1 MITLSL
7 CMIIKDEELVLDR
20 CLKSI
25 YDVVDEIIIVDTGS
39 TDNSKNIC
47 KNYTENIYDYT
58 WNDDFSAA
66 RNFSFEKA
74 TKDYI
79 LWLDADE
86 IIDDENKE
94 KLLNLKQIL
103 SFDIDVITMHTYINI
118 DECNNPKLTMIRN
131 RIVKRE
137 NNFKWIGFVHEYIK
151 VSGNIYD
158 SDICII
164 HDKVKPISD
173 RNLKIYKK
181 KVEEKA
187 VFNERDLYYYG
198 KELYCNRYYN
208 EAIEVLEEF
217 ISKGTCEEEIID
229 ALCKIGECYLCKDDK
244 EVARKYFYK
253 TFEYGPAQG
262 EILYYIA
269 YSFQSE
275 EKYYRAISW
284 YEIILRLPLSDDCYQ
299 CKNRCFLKFKPH
311 LNLCYCYFKVGDIK
325 QAYYHHKNCMEI
337 NPNDEC
343 VKYNENCFK
352 LIMNNNNN
360 KD

>member
-25 YDVVDEIIIVDTGS
+25 YDAVDEIIIVDTGS

-47 KNYTENIYDYT
+47 KKYTENIYDYI

-86 IIDDENKE
+86 IIDEENKE
-94 KLLNLKQIL
+94 KLLNLKQVL
-103 SFDIDVITMHTYINI
+103 SLDIDVVTMHTCMNI
-118 DECNNPKLTMIRN
+118 DECNNPQITMVRN

-137 NNFKWIGFVHEYIK
+137 DNFKWIGFVHEYIEA
-151 VSGNIYD
+151 SGNVYD

-164 HDKVKPISD
+164 HDKVKPVSD

-181 KVEEKA
+181 KVEEKQA
-187 VFNERDLYYYG
+187 FSERDLYYYG
-198 KELYCNRYYN
+198 KELYCNKYYN
-208 EAIEVLEEF
+208 EAIKVLEEF
-217 ISKGTCEEEIID
+217 VSKGTWEDEIID

-244 EVARKYFYK
+244 EIARKYFYK
-253 TFEYGPAQG
+253 TFEYGPPQG
-262 EILYYIA
+262 EILYKIA
-269 YSFQSE
+269 YSFQDE
-275 EKYYRAISW
+275 EKYDRAISW
-284 YEIILRLPLSDDCYQ
+284 YEIILSLPIPDDCCQ
-299 CKNRCFLKFKPH
+299 CRHICCLRFKPH
-311 LNLCYCYFKVGDIK
+311 LNLCYCYFKVGDLN
-325 QAYYHHKNCMEI
+325 QAYYHHKNCMKI
-337 NPNDEC
+337 NPNDPC
-343 VKYNENCFK
+343 VKYNESCFK
-352 LIMNNNNN
+352 LIMKNN
-360 KD
+360 KV